1 MFFTKLLILFIII
14 PVTELYILIEVGKR
28 IGSLTTIS
36 IIIFTG
42 ILGAYLVK
50 NQGFMILKKIQN
62 DLNDGIMP
70 GDSLIQGAIILAG
83 GILLLT
89 PGFVTDTVGF
99 IFLIPVSRNV
109 IKKYL
114 LKWLKGKIEKGNV
127 YYKEFSMSQVIL
139 EGTLEK

>member
-1 MFFTKLLILFIII
+1 MMFFSKLLILFIVV
-14 PVTELYILIEVGKR
+14 PVAELYVLIEVGKK
-28 IGSLTTIS
+28 IGSLTTIG

-50 NQGFMILKKIQN
+50 NQGFLILKKIQN

-70 GDSLIQGAIILAG
+70 GDSLIQGAIILVG

-114 LKWLKGKIEKGNV
+114 LKWLKGKIKEGNI
-127 YYKEFSMSQVIL
+127 YYKEF
-139 EGTLEK
+139 

>member
-1 MFFTKLLILFIII
+1 MFFTKLLILFVII

-70 GDSLIQGAIILAG
+70 GDSLIQGAIILTG

-114 LKWLKGKIEKGNV
+114 LKWLKGKIEKSNV
-127 YYKEFSMSQVIL
+127 YYKEF
-139 EGTLEK
+139 

>member
-1 MFFTKLLILFIII
+1 MFFSKLLILFVIV

-50 NQGFMILKKIQN
+50 NQGFMILRKIQH
-62 DLNDGIMP
+62 DLNEEIMP

-89 PGFVTDTVGF
+89 PGFVTDILGF
-99 IFLIPVSRNV
+99 IFLTPASRNIV
-109 IKKYL
+109 KKYL
-114 LKWLKGKIEKGNV
+114 LKWLKEKIKEGNI
-127 YYKEFSMSQVIL
+127 YYKEF
-139 EGTLEK
+139 

>member
-127 YYKEFSMSQVIL
+127 YYKEF
-139 EGTLEK
+139 

>member
-1 MFFTKLLILFIII
+1 MFFTKLLMLFIIV
-14 PVTELYILIEVGKR
+14 PVTEIYILIEVGKR
-28 IGSLTTIS
+28 IGSLATIS

-62 DLNDGIMP
+62 DLNNGIMP

-89 PGFVTDTVGF
+89 PGFVTDIAGF

-109 IKKYL
+109 VKKYL
-114 LKWLKGKIEKGNV
+114 LKWLKGKIKEGNF
-127 YYKEFSMSQVIL
+127 YYKEF
-139 EGTLEK
+139 

>member
-1 MFFTKLLILFIII
+1 MFFTKLLILFVIV

-28 IGSLTTIS
+28 IGSLTIIG

-89 PGFVTDTVGF
+89 PGFVTDIAGF

-114 LKWLKGKIEKGNV
+114 LKWLKGKIKEGSI
-127 YYKEFSMSQVIL
+127 YYKEF
-139 EGTLEK
+139 

>member
-70 GDSLIQGAIILAG
+70 GDSLIQGVIILAG

-99 IFLIPVSRNV
+99 IFLIPASRNV

-127 YYKEFSMSQVIL
+127 YYKEF
-139 EGTLEK
+139 

>member
-28 IGSLTTIS
+28 IGSLTTIG

-114 LKWLKGKIEKGNV
+114 LKWLKGKIEEGNV
-127 YYKEFSMSQVIL
+127 YYKEF
-139 EGTLEK
+139 